1 MVCLGTFSVFV
12 SIIQFSNFF
21 SDELWK
27 LKTYF
32 RCFQVME
39 TELWWHFCNYTHIKG
54 PTVRPFTLSN
64 TVVFFFFF
72 SSFLSFMLGLTFL
85 YSCHLLLLL
94 FLLFLLFTL
103 VSGFDCIFF
112 SFLFFLFSF
121 LFTGFLGLGF
131 FFFFFFSLSL
141 SLFFFFFFSFL
152 FTLGFWVWLP
162 IHIKTNPT
170 TVNNH

>member
-12 SIIQFSNFF
+12 SIIQFSDFF

-39 TELWWHFCNYTHIKG
+39 TELWWHFCNYTHIEG
-54 PTVRPFTLSN
+54 PTVRSFTLSN

-85 YSCHLLLLL
+85 YSCHLLLLLL

-131 FFFFFFSLSL
+131 FFSLSL
-141 SLFFFFFFSFL
+141 SLLLLLFFPFHIRV
-152 FTLGFWVWLP
+152 LGLVAYS
-162 IHIKTNPT
+162 H
-170 TVNNH
+170 